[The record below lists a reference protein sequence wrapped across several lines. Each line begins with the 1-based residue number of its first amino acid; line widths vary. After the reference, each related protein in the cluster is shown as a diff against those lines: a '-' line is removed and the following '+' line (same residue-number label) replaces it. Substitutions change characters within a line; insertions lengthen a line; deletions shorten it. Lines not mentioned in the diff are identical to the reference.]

1 MKPEPDEYALALQAK
16 AGDRAALAALVE
28 RTRLRLFALAYAELR
43 HYEDAQD
50 AVAAALFQ
58 ICRHVGELRE
68 PGRVREWMN
77 AIVRNEVR
85 RHRRGRSATLPLE
98 EADAA
103 VDDDRLSLLWL
114 DIDRALRQLPG
125 DQAEVS
131 RLFYLED
138 LPIAEIA
145 RRLDRPEG
153 TVKSWLHRGRRRLA
167 LEMEGY
173 APMTPTPKSAP
184 EPTPGQAERPLPAA
198 IIHTDL
204 DPALL
209 QKVMEVLRAAGYDT
223 REVQLRAP
231 SLDVFPTLRDC
242 QLLVVDEW
250 LEGRSAI
257 EFLLNKR
264 GHSDT
269 KEIPLC
275 LLCSDLSMFTISA
288 YNSAG
293 VKRLVYKA
301 DPDSLERIGEPYEK
315 EKHGGGWSLF
325 TERARRVVYFAQEEA
340 AQRGEKCVDTEHL
353 LLGITRE
360 PESAGAKILDRLGIS
375 LQSVR
380 DEIVSQIATN
390 NVNLRRDMQL
400 APSGKKVVD
409 LAFEEARLLRNDY
422 LGIEHL
428 LLGLLGER
436 EGLAARVLNKL
447 GVDLERARA
456 EVWAMQER

>member
-1 MKPEPDEYALALQAK
+1 
-16 AGDRAALAALVE
+16 
-28 RTRLRLFALAYAELR
+28 
-43 HYEDAQD
+43 
-50 AVAAALFQ
+50 
-58 ICRHVGELRE
+58 
-68 PGRVREWMN
+68 
-77 AIVRNEVR
+77 
-85 RHRRGRSATLPLE
+85 
-98 EADAA
+98 
-103 VDDDRLSLLWL
+103 
-114 DIDRALRQLPG
+114 
-125 DQAEVS
+125 
-131 RLFYLED
+131 
-138 LPIAEIA
+138 
-145 RRLDRPEG
+145 
-153 TVKSWLHRGRRRLA
+153 
-167 LEMEGY
+167 MEGY
-173 APMTPTPKSAP
+173 APMTPTPKAAL
-184 EPTPGQAERPLPAA
+184 EPTPGQAEHPLPAA

-275 LLCSDLSMFTISA
+275 LLCSDLSIFAISA
-288 YNSAG
+288 YNLAG

-301 DPDSLERIGEPYEK
+301 DPASLERIGEPYEK
-315 EKHGGGWSLF
+315 LQEKLGGWSLF

-340 AQRGEKCVDTEHL
+340 AQRGEKWVGTEHL

-375 LQSVR
+375 PQSVR
-380 DEIVSQIATN
+380 DEIVSQIATGN
-390 NVNLRRDMQL
+390 ADVRRDMQL
-400 APSGKKVVD
+400 TPSGRMVVD
-409 LAFEEARLLRNDY
+409 LALEEARLLRNNY
-422 LGIEHL
+422 LGVEHL
-428 LLGLLGER
+428 LLGLLSER

-456 EVWAMQER
+456 EVWAMQEQ